1 MKCVFLQVLL
11 PTGTVA
17 IVTAGTQ
24 TELGLE
30 IRPSVL
36 DMNQT
41 QGDKARTHARTHTQT
56 NELYSKAVPTAC
68 NIKMIVNCIATFKV
82 TVISFK
88 EFTSFYF
95 SHFFIF
101 RK

>member
-36 DMNQT
+36 DVNQT
-41 QGDKARTHARTHTQT
+41 QGDNARTHARSRKLTNYTQKQC
-56 NELYSKAVPTAC
+56 LQH
-68 NIKMIVNCIATFKV
+68 
-82 TVISFK
+82 VI
-88 EFTSFYF
+88 
-95 SHFFIF
+95 
-101 RK
+101 

>member
-36 DMNQT
+36 DVNQT
-41 QGDKARTHARTHTQT
+41 QGDNARTQT

-82 TVISFK
+82 MLISLK
-88 EFTSFYF
+88 EFVSFYF